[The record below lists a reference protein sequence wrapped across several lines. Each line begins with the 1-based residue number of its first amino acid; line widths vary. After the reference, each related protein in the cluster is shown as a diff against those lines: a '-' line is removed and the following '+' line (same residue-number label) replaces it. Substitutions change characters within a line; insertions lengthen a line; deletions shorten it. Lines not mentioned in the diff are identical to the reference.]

1 MTPVLSCRG
10 VVKTYGKRTVLD
22 GVSLSV
28 EAGQVTGLLG
38 LNGAGKTTLMRIA
51 TGLVAPTA
59 GAVQVLGHALPMR
72 PPVLARVGAA
82 LDAPAFYRW
91 MTGHSMLRVL
101 LDTAGLPDG
110 GRADRALERVGLADA
125 ARRRVRTYS
134 QGMRQRLAVAA
145 ALMKEPDLLILD
157 EPTNG
162 LDPAGVRQIRG
173 IIAEETARGAG
184 VLISSHQ
191 LDEIARLCDSIV
203 MISQGVV
210 SASGT
215 VEQLGLGAANGP
227 QDLEDWFFAQQRT
240 DARACVQGNGNGAA

>member
-1 MTPVLSCRG
+1 MTAVLSCRG
-10 VVKTYGKRTVLD
+10 VVKTYGRRTVLD

-28 EAGQVTGLLG
+28 EAGRVTGLLG

-59 GAVQVLGHALPMR
+59 GEVRVLGQALPVR

-91 MTGHSMLRVL
+91 MTGRGMLRVL
-101 LDTAGLPDG
+101 LDTAGLPDD
-110 GRADRALERVGLADA
+110 GRTTRALERVGLADA
-125 ARRRVRTYS
+125 AGRRIRTYS
-134 QGMRQRLAVAA
+134 QGMRQRLAIAA

-162 LDPAGVRQIRG
+162 LDPAGVRLIRG
-173 IIAEETARGAG
+173 IIAAETERGAG
-184 VLISSHQ
+184 ILISSHQ
-191 LDEIARLCDSIV
+191 LDEIARLCDSVV

-215 VEQLGLGAANGP
+215 VEQLGLGAADGQQN
-227 QDLEDWFFAQQRT
+227 LEDWFFAQQRPAA
-240 DARACVQGNGNGAA
+240 DASTGEGAAV

>member
-1 MTPVLSCRG
+1 M
-10 VVKTYGKRTVLD
+10 LD

-28 EAGQVTGLLG
+28 EAGRVTGLLG

-59 GAVQVLGHALPMR
+59 GEVQVLGRPLPLR
-72 PPVLARVGAA
+72 PAVLARVGAA

-91 MTGHSMLRVL
+91 MTGRGMLRTL
-101 LDTAGLPDG
+101 LDTAGLPDD
-110 GRADRALERVGLADA
+110 GRIDRVLERVGLADA
-125 ARRRVRTYS
+125 ARRRAGAYS
-134 QGMRQRLAVAA
+134 QGMRQRLALAA
-145 ALMKEPDLLILD
+145 ALLKEPDLLILD

-162 LDPAGVRQIRG
+162 LDPAGVRLVRSIV
-173 IIAEETARGAG
+173 AEEAARGAG
-184 VLISSHQ
+184 ILISSHQ

-215 VEQLGLGAANGP
+215 VDQLGLGAADGP
-227 QDLEDWFFAQQRT
+227 QGLEDWFFNQQRPV
-240 DARACVQGNGNGAA
+240 ARAGEPEGGRS

>member
-1 MTPVLSCRG
+1 MAPVLSCRG

-59 GAVQVLGHALPMR
+59 GKVRVLGQALPIR
-72 PPVLARVGAA
+72 PSVLARVGAA

-91 MTGHSMLRVL
+91 MTGQGMLRVL
-101 LDTAGLPDG
+101 LDTAGLPDD
-110 GRADRALERVGLADA
+110 GRTARVLERVGLADA
-125 ARRRVRTYS
+125 ASRRIRTYS
-134 QGMRQRLAVAA
+134 QGMRQRLAIAA

-162 LDPAGVRQIRG
+162 LDPAGVRLVRG

-184 VLISSHQ
+184 ILISSHQ

-215 VEQLGLGAANGP
+215 VDELGLGAADGQQN
-227 QDLEDWFFAQQRT
+227 LEDWFFAQQRPMAAT
-240 DARACVQGNGNGAA
+240 SAGEGADV

>member
-28 EAGQVTGLLG
+28 EAGRVTGLLG

-59 GAVQVLGHALPMR
+59 GEVQVLGHALPMR

-91 MTGHSMLRVL
+91 MTGRGMLRAL
-101 LDTAGLPDG
+101 LDTAGLPDE

-125 ARRRVRTYS
+125 AGRRVRTFS
-134 QGMRQRLAVAA
+134 QGMRQRLAIAA
-145 ALMKEPDLLILD
+145 ALMKEPALL
-157 EPTNG
+157 
-162 LDPAGVRQIRG
+162 IRG

-184 VLISSHQ
+184 ILISSHQ

-215 VEQLGLGAANGP
+215 IEQLGLGATDGP

-240 DARACVQGNGNGAA
+240 AVHTSVREDGAA